1 MRTLRITVFIALG
14 LAFGY
19 VFSDAADAPKNDK
32 EKASCCAKAE
42 KDGKKCEHK
51 CCAKSAEGGKNC
63 EHCGG
68 KH

>member
-19 VFSDAADAPKNDK
+19 VVSDAADTPKNDK
-32 EKASCCAKAE
+32 EKAPCCAKA
-42 KDGKKCEHK
+42 
-51 CCAKSAEGGKNC
+51 AEAGKNC

-68 KH
+68 KN